1 MILLLIKVLH
11 FYFLMKRISILYS
24 PPPTM
29 PGKKE
34 LLRNAL
40 GPGRIFENSGK
51 IRVFVIL
58 NLSTPV
64 LDERVIMSSICL
76 ATVYDDSNKLILDL
90 RCTDGYIWDIRLQR
104 GIRRWHMQVGDAA
117 TLTVSV
123 CRLRIA
129 VVIFSSGHALCCVWL
144 HVQDPRKLQIKN
156 IFKP

>member
-1 MILLLIKVLH
+1 MFQRQEEYLKI
-11 FYFLMKRISILYS
+11 
-24 PPPTM
+24 
-29 PGKKE
+29 PGK
-34 LLRNAL
+34 NCV
-40 GPGRIFENSGK
+40 FE
-51 IRVFVIL
+51 IL

-129 VVIFSSGHALCCVWL
+129 VVIISSGHALRCVWL
-144 HVQDPRKLQIKN
+144 HV
-156 IFKP
+156 

>member
-90 RCTDGYIWDIRLQR
+90 RCTDGYIRDIRLQR
-104 GIRRWHMQVGDAA
+104 GIRR
-117 TLTVSV
+117 
-123 CRLRIA
+123 
-129 VVIFSSGHALCCVWL
+129 
-144 HVQDPRKLQIKN
+144 
-156 IFKP
+156 